1 MAIANVGSRSPANA
15 ALTRHDA
22 THVSYDATRVASQ
35 RVMPGHQ
42 NPDTFPLIKHQ
53 SGGVT
58 RTQLVVRR
66 IASFSSTEGRGITLG
81 FWLGGVGT

>member
-1 MAIANVGSRSPANA
+1 MNVGSRSPGEPRIGMVR
-15 ALTRHDA
+15 LCGR
-22 THVSYDATRVASQ
+22 
-35 RVMPGHQ
+35 Q
-42 NPDTFPLIKHQ
+42 NTDHFPLIKHQ